1 MQSMK
6 LRLIKKF
13 FTPLNNLLSSLYT
26 KSAIVLNSKL
36 LIGSLLFFVLSSCV
50 QEENADD
57 PVIVRVFDYSLRVT
71 EFESLFPKNYTDED
85 STAIADQIINKWIKE
100 KAVLSLAERNLSE
113 ENKDFSAKLEDYRN
127 SLVIYAYERELVNQK
142 LDTLVSDEE
151 TETFF
156 NENIESFKL
165 KSSIL
170 RPWFMS
176 VSSDAPN
183 RKKLVKWF
191 NGDPEEVVEDL
202 DEYCKKYAETCFLDQ
217 EAWMYKDDLLKQ
229 IPLEV
234 EDWSNF
240 LSTNT
245 YHEFEKDG
253 QLYLLRIFDFKLRGG
268 DAPLALETQKVQN
281 LIINQRK
288 ADLVKKMR
296 EGAVNEAYTKN
307 KIEWIKDEQ

>member
-1 MQSMK
+1 M
-6 LRLIKKF
+6 
-13 FTPLNNLLSSLYT
+13 
-26 KSAIVLNSKL
+26 
-36 LIGSLLFFVLSSCV
+36 LFFVLSGCD
-50 QEENADD
+50 QDENSDD
-57 PVIVRVFDYSLRVT
+57 PVIARVFEYSLRTT
-71 EFESLFPKNYTDED
+71 EFESLLPKNYAKED
-85 STAIADQIINKWIKE
+85 STAIADQLIDKWIKE
-100 KAVLSLAERNLSE
+100 KAVLSLAEKNLSE
-113 ENKDFSAKLEDYRN
+113 ENKDFSAKLDDYRN

-142 LDTLVSDEE
+142 LDTLVSEEE

-176 VSSDAPN
+176 VSADAPN
-183 RKKLVKWF
+183 KKKLVKWF
-191 NGDPEEVVEDL
+191 NGDPEEDIEDL
-202 DEYCKKYAETCFLDQ
+202 DEYCSKYAETCFLNQ
-217 EAWMYKDDLLKQ
+217 ENWMYKDDLLKQ

-240 LSTNT
+240 LSANT

-253 QLYLLRIFDFKLRGG
+253 QLYLLRIFDYKLRGS
-268 DAPLALETQKVQN
+268 DAPLELESQKVQN

-296 EGAVNEAYTKN
+296 EDAVKEAYSKN
-307 KIEWIKDEQ
+307 KIEWIRD

>member
-1 MQSMK
+1 M
-6 LRLIKKF
+6 
-13 FTPLNNLLSSLYT
+13 
-26 KSAIVLNSKL
+26 NSKI
-36 LIGSLLFFVLSSCV
+36 LIGSLLFFVLAGCV

-57 PVIVRVFDYSLRVT
+57 PVIVRVFDYSLRKT
-71 EFESLFPKNYTDED
+71 ELESLLPKNYTAED

-142 LDTLVSDEE
+142 LDTLVSDQE

-170 RPWFMS
+170 RPWFIS

-183 RKKLVKWF
+183 KKKLVKWF
-191 NGDPEEVVEDL
+191 NGDPEEVTEDL
-202 DEYCKKYAETCFLDQ
+202 DEYCKKYAEFYFLDQ
-217 EAWMYKDDLLKQ
+217 ETWMYKDDLLKQ

-240 LSTNT
+240 LSTNA

-253 QLYLLRIFDFKLRGG
+253 QLYLLRIFDYKLRGS
-268 DAPLALETQKVQN
+268 DAPLPLEAQKVQN

-296 EGAVNEAYTKN
+296 EGAVSEAYTKN